1 MTSCRLGLRTAARS
15 SLILE
20 VPVARARGL
29 GVEAEELGPGLAD
42 LFPGLGSLAKDLSAR
57 LIAHRP

>member
-1 MTSCRLGLRTAARS
+1 MMTSCRLGLRTAARS

-29 GVEAEELGPGLAD
+29 EVEAEALGLRLAVAA
-42 LFPGLGSLAKDLSAR
+42 PVAS
-57 LIAHRP
+57 IVP